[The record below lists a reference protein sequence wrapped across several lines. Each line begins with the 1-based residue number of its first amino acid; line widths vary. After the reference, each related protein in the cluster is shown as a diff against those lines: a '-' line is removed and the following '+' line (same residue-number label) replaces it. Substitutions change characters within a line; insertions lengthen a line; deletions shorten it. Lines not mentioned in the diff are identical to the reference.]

1 MSADSDHPYSSNDG
15 IYVLRTTQQNQVQLN
30 LMADQK
36 ANIVIGVSLIF
47 FTVAQRQLV
56 NGLGE
61 NELLIL
67 PLIMLA
73 TAMFGS
79 FLLSVLVLAP
89 KMRAT
94 RPCKPED
101 LTNPLFFGSFRASN
115 EDDYTDFLLKQV
127 DGIETSR
134 RLLIRD
140 IHQTGSVLH
149 RKYRFLRLSYI
160 CLTTG
165 VIVSALSTIWILVD
179 GSAV

>member
-1 MSADSDHPYSSNDG
+1 MSSETEVPHYSNDG

-56 NGLGE
+56 QGMGE

-73 TAMFGS
+73 VAMFGS
-79 FLLSVLVLAP
+79 FFLSVLVLAP
-89 KMRAT
+89 KMRPT
-94 RPCKPED
+94 RSCKPEE
-101 LTNPLFFGSFRASN
+101 LSNPLFFGSFRGVG
-115 EDDYTDFLLKQV
+115 EDEFTEYLVEEVRDTDQ
-127 DGIETSR
+127 SR

-149 RKYRFLRLSYI
+149 RKYKFLRLSYI
-160 CLTTG
+160 CLATG
-165 VIVSALSTIWILVD
+165 VVVSALSTIWILMSITPD
-179 GSAV
+179 